1 MEAEDRISEVEDR
14 MVEINE
20 TERKKERRIKRN
32 EDNLRDLWDNV
43 KHPNIQIIEVPEED
57 KKDHEK
63 ILEEII
69 VENFP
74 KMGKEI
80 ITQVQETQR
89 VLNRINPRRNTP
101 RHILI
106 KLTKIKHKEQIL
118 KAAREKQQITHKG
131 IPIRI
136 TADLSIETLQGRREW
151 QDILKVM
158 KENNLEPRLLYPARI
173 SFKYE
178 GEIKSFTDKQK
189 LREFSTTKPALQQML
204 KDIL

>member
-1 MEAEDRISEVEDR
+1 MKQK
-14 MVEINE
+14 
-20 TERKKERRIKRN
+20 RKKEKRIKRN

-43 KHPNIQIIEVPEED
+43 KPPNIQIIGVPEEED
-57 KKDHEK
+57 KKKGYEK
-63 ILEEII
+63 ILEI
-69 VENFP
+69 VVDNFP

-80 ITQVQETQR
+80 VTQVQETQR
-89 VLNRINPRRNTP
+89 VPNRINPRQNTP

-106 KLTKIKHKEQIL
+106 KLTKSKHKEQIL
-118 KAAREKQQITHKG
+118 KAATEKQQITHKR

-136 TADLSIETLQGRREW
+136 TADLSIETLQARREG

-158 KENNLEPRLLYPARI
+158 KENNLQPRLLYPARI

-204 KDIL
+204 KDRH